1 MRQRAPAVV
10 LSAVLALG
18 LLGAIAVRWPAVSSG
33 YQDDDYIQDAMLDGA
48 FWIERGPLDL
58 FWFGGRNPGEQR
70 ALIDHGYLPWW
81 TQPEHRVAMMRPLAS
96 GLLAL
101 EHALSLPPAVQ
112 HVIALGL
119 FALCL
124 WAAQRFLKSLL
135 PPWVA
140 VIATLIYALDEAHG
154 APTTW
159 LANRS
164 TLISTALAFVA
175 LRSYVLARTEAP
187 DRRAPLVRAFALLAL
202 AFVSGEYGYFALG
215 YIVAFELIDAGK
227 ASFRAALGAL
237 SLAALVSAV
246 AALLGYGIV
255 SSGYYI
261 SPFRDPARFAEAIV
275 VRVPALAFDLAL
287 GIPARWAQSG
297 VPLRQLALDGG
308 WLDALS
314 WHELPSYYRVAG
326 FALWP
331 ALLALHFILRALVRR
346 DAALAPLRY
355 LVLGACIALIPA
367 AGALP
372 SSRLTGGSA
381 LGFAALFAALLVH
394 GARYAH
400 DAFIARARGASPVRA
415 IGLLMLM
422 LMLAIAMGHGVLPA
436 ERALRDAHGA
446 VDRVYAARRW
456 AIEADVPNGL
466 PANAQVWL
474 TSASDF
480 TTAVHVPWV
489 RRDAGLPL
497 IANFRLMSGASRAH
511 DLIRVDD
518 RTLELQV
525 LASDPGHAFTGSL
538 YRSETDPFRDGEQV
552 ELPGVTVKVIATV
565 DGDPFRIRFT
575 ADRSL
580 DDPSIVLLCPE
591 PSGLRRCAM
600 PAPGFVLR
608 LPRAP
613 IPWGDPKQPF
623 ARTVRPL

>member
-1 MRQRAPAVV
+1 MPNRAPAVV

-18 LLGAIAVRWPAVSSG
+18 LLGAIAVRWPAVYSG
-33 YQDDDYIQDAMLDGA
+33 YQDDDYIQDALLDGA

-58 FWFGGRNPGEQR
+58 FWFGGRNAGEQR
-70 ALIDHGYLPWW
+70 ALLEHGYLPWW
-81 TQPEHRVAMMRPLAS
+81 AHPEHRVAMMRPFAS

-101 EHALSLPPAVQ
+101 EHALSLPPAAQ
-112 HVIALGL
+112 HAIALLL

-124 WAAQRFLKSLL
+124 WAAQRFLKSIL

-140 VIATLIYALDEAHG
+140 VIATLIYAFDEAHG

-175 LRSYVLARTEAP
+175 LRSYVLARTRAP
-187 DRRAPLVRAFALLAL
+187 ERRAPLARALSLLAL

-215 YIVAFELIDAGK
+215 YVVAFELVGVVRR
-227 ASFRAALGAL
+227 SPPAALGAL
-237 SLAALVSAV
+237 AIAALVSAT

-261 SPFRDPARFAEAIV
+261 SPFRDPARFIEAIA
-275 VRVPALAFDLAL
+275 VRVPALTFDLAL

-297 VPLRQLALDGG
+297 VPFRQMALDNG

-314 WHELPSYYRVAG
+314 WHELPSYYFVAG
-326 FALWP
+326 FAVWP
-331 ALLALHFILRALVRR
+331 ALLALCFILRALVRR

-400 DAFIARARGASPVRA
+400 DAFIARAPGASPLRA
-415 IGLLMLM
+415 SVLLL
-422 LMLAIAMGHGVLPA
+422 LMLAITVGHGVLPA
-436 ERALRDAHGA
+436 DRALRDARGA
-446 VDRVYAARRW
+446 VGRVAATRRW
-456 AIEADVPNGL
+456 AIEADVPKDL
-466 PANAQVWL
+466 PAHAQVWL

-480 TTAVHVPWV
+480 GTAVHVPWV

-497 IANFRLMSGASRAH
+497 IANFRLLSGAARAH
-511 DLIRVDD
+511 DLLRIDD
-518 RTLELQV
+518 RTLELQI
-525 LASDPGHAFTGSL
+525 LASDPGRAFTGSL
-538 YRSETDPFRDGEQV
+538 YRSETDPFREGDQI
-552 ELPGVTVKVIATV
+552 ELPGVTVKVIATIA
-565 DGDPFRIRFT
+565 GDPFRIRFA

-613 IPWGDPKQPF
+613 VPWGDPKQPF
-623 ARTVRPL
+623 AKTVRAL

>member
-1 MRQRAPAVV
+1 MPKRAPAVL

-18 LLGAIAVRWPAVSSG
+18 LLGAIALRWPAVYSG

-58 FWFGGRNPGEQR
+58 FWFGGRNAQEQR
-70 ALIDHGYLPWW
+70 ALLEHGYLPWW
-81 TQPEHRVAMMRPLAS
+81 TDPEHRVAMMRPFAS

-101 EHALSLPPAVQ
+101 EHALALPPPAQ
-112 HVIALGL
+112 HAIALGL

-124 WAAQRFLKSLL
+124 WAALRFLRLVL

-175 LRSYVLARTEAP
+175 LRSYVLARAEAP
-187 DRRAPLVRAFALLAL
+187 DRVAPLARAFGWLAL

-215 YIVAFELIDAGK
+215 YIAAFELLGAAK
-227 ASFRAALGAL
+227 PSPRAALGAL
-237 SLAALVSAV
+237 SLAALVSGV

-261 SPFRDPARFAEAIV
+261 SPFRDPARFAEAIM
-275 VRVPALAFDLAL
+275 VRVPALTLDLAL
-287 GIPARWAQSG
+287 GIPARWAQNG
-297 VPLRQLALDGG
+297 VPLRQMALDQG

-314 WHELPSYYRVAG
+314 WHNLPSYPRVAG
-326 FALWP
+326 FAVWLV
-331 ALLALHFILRALVRR
+331 LLALHWVVRALARR

-355 LVLGACIALIPA
+355 LVLGACIALLPA

-372 SSRLTGGSA
+372 SARLTGGSA
-381 LGFAALFAALLVH
+381 LGFAALFAALLAQGARVMRGAFTAHAPGSARLRALGMLLVTLAIAFVH
-394 GARYAH
+394 GA
-400 DAFIARARGASPVRA
+400 
-415 IGLLMLM
+415 
-422 LMLAIAMGHGVLPA
+422 LPA
-436 ERALRDAHGA
+436 DRALRDAHSATG
-446 VDRVYAARRW
+446 RVHATRRW
-456 AIEADVPNGL
+456 AIEADIPKEL
-466 PANAQVWL
+466 PAGAQIWL

-480 TTAVHVPWV
+480 TTAVHVPWL

-497 IANFRLMSGASRAH
+497 IDSFRLLSGAARAH
-511 DLIRVDD
+511 DLIRLDD
-518 RTLELQV
+518 RTFEVQV
-525 LASDPGHAFTGSL
+525 LASDPGRAFTGSL
-538 YRSETDPFRDGEQV
+538 YRSETAPFRDGDRV
-552 ELPGVTVKVIATV
+552 ELPGVTVQVIATV

-613 IPWGDPKQPF
+613 LPWGDPKQPF
-623 ARTVRPL
+623 AKTVRPL